1 MARISNKAKKS
12 TKSGL
17 STLGKK
23 SKRKSDI
30 HSVRAQLGKAR
41 ELAEAGKG
49 AKTIVKKSGVS
60 FDEAR
65 QIVKAHRE
73 STDRKS
79 HKEVLDSMLI
89 GTRKMV
95 TKAQKSFMNDPSG
108 KSAYAVQALFSE
120 QRAIIE
126 QLSKESK
133 PEEAAL
139 QVIQEAIQPFL
150 KTFLQDVVVESR
162 RAMQKCSDV
171 VESEQQRL
179 AVESAFKE
187 LTKVIGTLASSHY
200 GVSSERVCSILKC
213 NIDDVRR
220 LANETIMDDT
230 LAVEDHPDNVV
241 QMKSRIAR

>member
-1 MARISNKAKKS
+1 MARSPKKGKKS
-12 TKSGL
+12 TNSSL
-17 STLGKK
+17 STL
-23 SKRKSDI
+23 SKPRRRSDI
-30 HSVRAQLGKAR
+30 HSVRANLEKAR

-120 QRAIIE
+120 QRAILE
-126 QLSKESK
+126 QLSKEAK

-150 KTFLQDVVVESR
+150 KVFLQDVVVESR
-162 RAMQKCSDV
+162 RAMQKCTNV

-179 AVESAFKE
+179 AIESSFQGLIK
-187 LTKVIGTLASSHY
+187 TIGSLASGHY

-213 NIDDVRR
+213 NIEDVKR
-220 LANETIMDDT
+220 LANESSMDDS
-230 LAVEDHPDNVV
+230 LAVEDQPDNVIN
-241 QMKSRIAR
+241 MKKRVS